1 MYRVKFTTAYKKHYR
16 LMKKRGLDLTLLDQ
30 VVDMLR
36 QGKKLDEKYHD
47 HGLSGKFRGFRE
59 CHIQPNWLLIYLTED
74 DILTLTLIDTGTH
87 ADLFSL

>member
-1 MYRVKFTTAYKKHYR
+1 
-16 LMKKRGLDLTLLDQ
+16 MKKRGLDLTLLDQ